1 MPGTGIEKVAPWAA
15 VAEMAI
21 NPLLGHLTNVKNRK
35 FTREMYNR
43 QRQDAL
49 SDWSMTNEYNSPRM
63 QMQRFQEAGLNPNL
77 IYGQMTDSP
86 MVRSASASGG
96 EARAPEVNSRNLTGN
111 LMAGYDMSMRSAQTD
126 LVAKQMSLI
135 EEDIKLRQVQQ
146 AATIAGTGKTSVEI
160 QRIMFDLGLS
170 KDLRETTIAGK
181 ESEVRKM
188 NVETDRTVM
197 EMAQMLRTNPLKV
210 QEMVLDILQKK
221 KNLAKTDAEI
231 SEINARIALAKQEL
245 TIRSIDEELARRG
258 INPKDP
264 GLLRWAQHKI
274 RRLIEPL
281 GESLPG
287 IGHGLKNWRKK

>member
-49 SDWSMTNEYNSPRM
+49 LDWSMTNEYNSPRM

-146 AATIAGTGKTSVEI
+146 AATIAGTGKTSAEI